1 MNAREC
7 SILAL
12 CLEKIVGLLKDSW
25 LPYWR
30 DREEALRKSHISS
43 FGQLNGCVQMIH
55 TGVCVC
61 VVVVVVVINIGITAP
76 FIGIKGRPR
85 FLIDQDQ
92 LEFLRDMQLSWSEIA
107 KLVGI
112 SRMTL
117 YRKRIEMELPNAFS
131 EIGDNELVALVSAVK
146 TELPESGE
154 RIVAGV
160 LYSHG
165 VRVPRRRVRDAI
177 HTVDP
182 INTSLRWEPRI
193 RR

>member
-1 MNAREC
+1 
-7 SILAL
+7 
-12 CLEKIVGLLKDSW
+12 
-25 LPYWR
+25 
-30 DREEALRKSHISS
+30 
-43 FGQLNGCVQMIH
+43 
-55 TGVCVC
+55 
-61 VVVVVVVINIGITAP
+61 
-76 FIGIKGRPR
+76 
-85 FLIDQDQ
+85 
-92 LEFLRDMQLSWSEIA
+92 
-107 KLVGI
+107 
-112 SRMTL
+112 
-117 YRKRIEMELPNAFS
+117 MELPNAFS